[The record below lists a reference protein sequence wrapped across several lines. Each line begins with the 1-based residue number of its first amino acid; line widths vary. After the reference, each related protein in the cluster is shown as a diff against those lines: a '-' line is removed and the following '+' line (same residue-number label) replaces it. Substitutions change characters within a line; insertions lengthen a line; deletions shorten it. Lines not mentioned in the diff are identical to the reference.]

1 LRLAL
6 HMRRQADNGE
16 AGRQWTGRQT
26 DIDRHRQT
34 LTDMDTHGYTLTD
47 DSVEREGLQKK
58 KKERI

>member
-1 LRLAL
+1 
-6 HMRRQADNGE
+6 MRRQADNGE